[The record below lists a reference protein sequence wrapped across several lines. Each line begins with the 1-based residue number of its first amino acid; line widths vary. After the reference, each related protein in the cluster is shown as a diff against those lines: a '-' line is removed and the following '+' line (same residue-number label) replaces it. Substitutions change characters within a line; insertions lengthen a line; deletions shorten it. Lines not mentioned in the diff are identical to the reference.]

1 MHHITL
7 ISFDAKFKQRC
18 SAKLAQQLLH
28 HGLATIVK
36 FYPYTLRLK
45 GKPFNPN
52 DFFAGEVQPSPNPNV
67 NPPAK
72 KRLKLFSEDKI
83 YE

>member
-1 MHHITL
+1 MHNVTV
-7 ISFDAKFKQRC
+7 ISFDAKREQRC
-18 SAKLAQQLLH
+18 SRKLAQQLLH

-52 DFFAGEVQPSPNPNV
+52 DPFAEEAQGPSHPQL
-67 NPPAK
+67 NPPAS
-72 KRLKLFSEDKI
+72 KRLKLFSEDVI
-83 YE
+83 